1 MEHVIELKK
10 GIDNLTFGC
19 TIDEVKKVLGEASA
33 IETID
38 NEPETPTIVLHY
50 DEHGMSLF
58 FEGETNPTLACIDID
73 GENAILFGKS
83 LEEYSEQAVVQLM
96 VANKYYSEDIENES
110 WGERRISFPEA
121 NIDFFFEDNSLT
133 TITFGK

>member
-1 MEHVIELKK
+1 
-10 GIDNLTFGC
+10 
-19 TIDEVKKVLGEASA
+19 
-33 IETID
+33 
-38 NEPETPTIVLHY
+38 
-50 DEHGMSLF
+50 
-58 FEGETNPTLACIDID
+58 LACIDID

>member
-1 MEHVIELKK
+1 
-10 GIDNLTFGC
+10 
-19 TIDEVKKVLGEASA
+19 
-33 IETID
+33 
-38 NEPETPTIVLHY
+38 
-50 DEHGMSLF
+50 
-58 FEGETNPTLACIDID
+58 
-73 GENAILFGKS
+73 
-83 LEEYSEQAVVQLM
+83 M